1 MELSSLERSLLS
13 SSLPH
18 RRSPAISRHCLSFTP
33 NRGLGNT
40 HNLWR
45 SSFGLDRFGLV
56 LGRAVKSK
64 EDLKKDLG
72 IYEEDDDEEEEE
84 DEEKSVFL
92 TLRDWLRDLR
102 IKMDSEIYY
111 KVLVYGSGSLAALL
125 IISAITS
132 AIDSI
137 PLFPKLMEVVGLGF
151 TIWFSMRYLIFK
163 ENRDELF
170 GKVDDLKNQIFGD
183 GDD

>member
-13 SSLPH
+13 SLPR
-18 RRSPAISRHCLSFTP
+18 RRSPAISSHCLSFTP
-33 NRGLGNT
+33 NRGFGNT
-40 HNLWR
+40 SNLWR
-45 SSFGLDRFGLV
+45 RFGLV
-56 LGRAVKSK
+56 LSRAVKSK

-72 IYEEDDDEEEEE
+72 IYEEDDEEEE

-92 TLRDWLRDLR
+92 TLRDWLQDLR
-102 IKMDSEIYY
+102 VKMDSEIYY
-111 KVLVYGSGSLAALL
+111 KLFIYGSGSLATLL

>member
-1 MELSSLERSLLS
+1 MELSSLERSLF
-13 SSLPH
+13 SSLP
-18 RRSPAISRHCLSFTP
+18 RSQPPAISRHCLSFSP
-33 NRGLGNT
+33 NRGFGNT
-40 HNLWR
+40 FNLWSR
-45 SSFGLDRFGLV
+45 SFDQDRFGLV
-56 LGRAVKSK
+56 LSRAVKSK

-72 IYEEDDDEEEEE
+72 IYDEEDDQEE
-84 DEEKSVFL
+84 DEEKSVFWV
-92 TLRDWLRDLR
+92 LRDWLKDLR
-102 IKMDSEIYY
+102 IKVDSEIYY
-111 KVLVYGSGSLAALL
+111 KVLIYGSGSLAALL